1 MSFRRAATVVALACT
16 ALAACAAQP
25 EPWKLSMRASGTW
38 SAPRNIEIDSSG
50 SLVVQ
55 EQNIAP
61 HCAPLDDADLSYLA
75 ERIDAMR
82 RSAGP
87 REQSWEATAFDVVEA
102 TLTISWVETGETV
115 KLRLPLNRLF
125 RSGAPPP
132 FVAEL
137 VEKVWQ
143 LRVQTEG
150 PCA

>member
-1 MSFRRAATVVALACT
+1 MNLRRAATILALACT

-25 EPWKLSMRASGTW
+25 EPWKLSMRASGAW
-38 SAPRNIEIDSSG
+38 SAPRNIEIAPSG

-55 EQNIAP
+55 ERNIAP
-61 HCAPLDDADLSYLA
+61 RCASLGDADLSYLA
-75 ERIDAMR
+75 ERIDAVR

-115 KLRLPLNRLF
+115 QLRMPLNRLF

-132 FVAEL
+132 FVVEL

-143 LRVQTEG
+143 VGEQAQA